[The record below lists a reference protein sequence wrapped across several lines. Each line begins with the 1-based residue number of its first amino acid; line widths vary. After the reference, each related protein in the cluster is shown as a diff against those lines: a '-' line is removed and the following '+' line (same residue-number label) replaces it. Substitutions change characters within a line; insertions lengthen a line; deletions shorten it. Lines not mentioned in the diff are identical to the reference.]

1 MTHDSAQPTR
11 SLLRRYLAAGY
22 AFFIAYASL
31 SPFTGWQE
39 QGLAFPEVLLSPLAL
54 TYTTFDAA
62 LNLLAYLPFGML
74 IALTLRVHLDAKWS
88 VLGAIVCGLLFSA
101 GLEYLQMYLPGRT
114 SSNADILS
122 NSLGM
127 LLGAVV
133 AVRVA
138 RHNWFA
144 RITAW
149 RIDLF
154 RRAPGVDFGLALMM
168 LWVFAQMN
176 PTLPMLG
183 SVFIAV
189 PFYGS
194 IVEIPQEPFNLWESL
209 AISLNLMMA
218 GMLLLVLLHN
228 RRHAVAGLVLVL
240 GVVALAKFAA
250 AAALLKSWALLL
262 WLNNEAMS
270 GIALG
275 LLLLAITGWL
285 PRAWLHRVLAAT
297 VIAYLALVYL
307 VLDDSAASSATRLYH
322 WRYGHLRNFNRLSQ
336 TVSSLFPL
344 LLGGYLWW
352 VMAHQHKE
360 EKEG

>member
-1 MTHDSAQPTR
+1 MVHATLMPSR

-31 SPFTGWQE
+31 SPFSGWQE
-39 QGLAFPEVLLSPLAL
+39 QGLAFSEVLLSPFAQ

-74 IALTLRVHLDAKWS
+74 AGLTLRVHMGAKWS
-88 VLGAIVCGLLFSA
+88 VMWATLGGLLYSA
-101 GLEYLQMYLPGRT
+101 GMEYLQMYLPSRT
-114 SSNADILS
+114 SSNADLLS
-122 NSLGM
+122 NGLGM
-127 LLGAVV
+127 LLGAVI
-133 AVRVA
+133 AVWVA
-138 RHNWFA
+138 RHNWFV
-144 RITAW
+144 RITEW
-149 RIDLF
+149 RIGLF
-154 RRAPGVDFGLALMM
+154 SREAGVDFGLALMM

-183 SVFIAV
+183 SVFITV

-194 IVEIPQEPFNLWESL
+194 IVEIPEEPFNLWESL

-218 GMLLLVLLHN
+218 GMLLLALLHN

-262 WLNNEAMS
+262 WLNNEAMF

-275 LLLLAITGWL
+275 LLLLTGTGWL
-285 PRAWLHRVLAAT
+285 SRAWLYRAMVL
-297 VIAYLALVYL
+297 VVVSYLMLVHF
-307 VLDDSAASSATRLYH
+307 VLDDNAASTATRLYH
-322 WRYGHLRNFNRLSQ
+322 WRYGHLRNYNGLSQ

-352 VMAHQHKE
+352 AMTHRHE
-360 EKEG
+360 EEGER